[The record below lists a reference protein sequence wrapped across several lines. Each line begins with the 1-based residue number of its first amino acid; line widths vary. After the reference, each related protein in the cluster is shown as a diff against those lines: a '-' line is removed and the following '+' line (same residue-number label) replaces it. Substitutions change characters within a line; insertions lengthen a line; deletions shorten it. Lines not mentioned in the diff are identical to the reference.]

1 MKNNIKI
8 VKIISD
14 HEFIISAGQ
23 KQDVSKGDK
32 FIIFDRHGEEILDP
46 DSGES
51 LGYLDVNKGTII
63 VRNVFENMSI
73 ASTEPHLVGGIANQ
87 FSGVNTALI
96 GIQQPTPLNVD
107 YSQITPLD
115 ETLEPSP
122 IKLGDPVKPLNSG
135 NYSNS

>member
-96 GIQQPTPLNVD
+96 GIQQPTTLNVD

-135 NYSNS
+135 NYLNS